1 MNDDLIRIRDDA
13 IHIYDTGRGRRSVGE
28 IKQAVAIL
36 IFTVYRDMF
45 RWRAKHLVNESDVD
59 DLLQK
64 FWLHLCDEKV
74 QSQWNSQL
82 GEWFPWAR
90 RVLSGLASDLRR
102 TGTTRVKHLEQFAA
116 SRDTD
121 SSQLPVDAQ
130 AADSQFWQDLKKVL
144 DAMKDSP
151 NSKVKLCYRIHVL
164 RHSVAKKSL
173 KQIAKE
179 LSLSESQVRTLSGNA
194 VELIR
199 QGLADRGH
207 DEPPSSPYDDSLSSP
222 TDP

>member
-1 MNDDLIRIRDDA
+1 VNDDLIRRDDA

-36 IFTVYRDMF
+36 IFTVYRDIF
-45 RWRAKHLVNESDVD
+45 RWHAKHLVNESDVD

-64 FWLHLCDEKV
+64 LWLHLCDEKV
-74 QSQWNSQL
+74 QLQWNSQL

-130 AADSQFWQDLKKVL
+130 AADRHFWQGLKEVL
-144 DAMKDSP
+144 DEMKDSP
-151 NSKVKLCYRIHVL
+151 NGKVNLCYRIHVL
-164 RHSVAKKSL
+164 RHSAAKKSL

-179 LSLSESQVRTLSGNA
+179 LSLTESQVRTLSDKA
-194 VELIR
+194 LKLIR
-199 QGLADRGH
+199 QGLKDRGH